1 MGHSQPECPEPVW
14 MSDGILASL
23 REFIAALDRR
33 VPRVGRTA
41 ETAIASDAATLRRA
55 AVRQI
60 RDIEGRRSASAPY
73 DQALV
78 GAIMTD
84 DGGTEGA

>member
-1 MGHSQPECPEPVW
+1 MAGMTDRIV
-14 MSDGILASL
+14 ASL

-33 VPRVGRTA
+33 VPRLGRTA
-41 ETAIASDAATLRRA
+41 ETSIAHDAAILRRA

-60 RDIEGRRSASAPY
+60 RDIEGRPRSASAPY